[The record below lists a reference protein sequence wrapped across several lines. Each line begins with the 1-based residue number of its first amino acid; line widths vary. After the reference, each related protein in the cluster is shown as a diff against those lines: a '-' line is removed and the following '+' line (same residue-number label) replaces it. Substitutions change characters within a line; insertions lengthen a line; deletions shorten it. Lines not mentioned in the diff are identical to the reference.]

1 MTEQWE
7 DWECDDFVLN
17 DLNINQEKEKEKE
30 KERLMKER
38 KLVEESDHLLT
49 EDLFSN
55 STSILKSKVDFNPSC
70 QKMLGFNKIVSNK
83 GANELKQKTVS
94 MQSKQCKKMK
104 QKMADI
110 FGEVLD
116 DDDDKYAEYEDK
128 FYG

>member
-17 DLNINQEKEKEKE
+17 DLNINQEKEKE

-70 QKMLGFNKIVSNK
+70 KKLLGFNKIVSNK